1 MTRTRTPT
9 AAEVLDEISEMLLAL
24 LDRYGID
31 VEITRDTTFH
41 EDLGLESIDLVA
53 LGGMLAEHYGEEVN
67 LAAFLAELE
76 LDDVIGLRIG
86 LLVDFVCG
94 AIG

>member
-1 MTRTRTPT
+1 MTRTLATD
-9 AAEVLDEISEMLLAL
+9 VLDEISEMLLAL
-24 LDRYGID
+24 LDRYGVD

-53 LGGMLAEHYGEEVN
+53 LGGMLAERYGDEVN

>member
-1 MTRTRTPT
+1 MTRTLATD
-9 AAEVLDEISEMLLAL
+9 VLDEISEMLLAL
-24 LDRYGID
+24 LDRYGVD

-53 LGGMLAEHYGEEVN
+53 LGGMLAERYGDDVN